1 MHETGLMNIS
11 EEVKNSTASA
21 EQTSHAQLPPEPSVA
36 DAECNQAEIPDWL
49 DNKSVDEVKFCRA
62 FLAENQISCIN
73 NQFLGCDGSIDDR
86 IIENLIYEMLKP
98 HITKGFSSRVKQIIQ
113 ALRYEAYSEE
123 IELDTNEIHLLN
135 GTYLVDKSTFS
146 EEKRFCFGR
155 INVNYNPNAPKP
167 EKFLKFM
174 SELLIPED
182 IITMQEWFGY
192 LLIPSTKAQ
201 KMLMLIGNG
210 GEGKSRIGVLL
221 KNIFNTGMSTGSL
234 YHLETNRFARATLE
248 NAYLFLD
255 DDMIMSKLEETNVL
269 KTLITNEGKILIE
282 KKNVQA
288 YHSNIYAKLMAF
300 GNGTLSS
307 SNDRTEGFFRR
318 QIIITTLPKPENRK
332 DDAFLIEKLIA
343 DKEGI
348 LLWAIEGL
356 KRLIAN
362 EFNFT
367 ISERTAEN
375 LRNCMEDSSNIISFL
390 RDTQYV
396 KYDSS
401 LECSTADLYS
411 GYIHWCCVNS
421 ITAMK
426 KEAFNLWL
434 KQNHKKYNI
443 EYSNNV
449 QSHGNNK
456 KARGYRGIDTTYRD
470 ILK

>member
-1 MHETGLMNIS
+1 
-11 EEVKNSTASA
+11 
-21 EQTSHAQLPPEPSVA
+21 
-36 DAECNQAEIPDWL
+36 
-49 DNKSVDEVKFCRA
+49 
-62 FLAENQISCIN
+62 
-73 NQFLGCDGSIDDR
+73 
-86 IIENLIYEMLKP
+86 
-98 HITKGFSSRVKQIIQ
+98 
-113 ALRYEAYSEE
+113 
-123 IELDTNEIHLLN
+123 
-135 GTYLVDKSTFS
+135 
-146 EEKRFCFGR
+146 
-155 INVNYNPNAPKP
+155 
-167 EKFLKFM
+167 
-174 SELLIPED
+174 
-182 IITMQEWFGY
+182 
-192 LLIPSTKAQ
+192 
-201 KMLMLIGNG
+201 
-210 GEGKSRIGVLL
+210 
-221 KNIFNTGMSTGSL
+221 
-234 YHLETNRFARATLE
+234 
-248 NAYLFLD
+248 
-255 DDMIMSKLEETNVL
+255 
-269 KTLITNEGKILIE
+269 
-282 KKNVQA
+282 
-288 YHSNIYAKLMAF
+288 MAF

-318 QIIITTLPKPENRK
+318 QIIITSLPKPENRK

-367 ISERTAEN
+367 ISERAAEN
-375 LRNCMEDSSNIISFL
+375 LRNSMEDSSNIISFL